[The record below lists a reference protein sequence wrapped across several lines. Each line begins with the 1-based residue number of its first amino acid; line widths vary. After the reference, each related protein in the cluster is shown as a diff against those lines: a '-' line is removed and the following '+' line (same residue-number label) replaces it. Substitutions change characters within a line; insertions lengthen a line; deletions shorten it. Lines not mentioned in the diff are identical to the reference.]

1 MDFDWTGLLSWQG
14 LANLIDILIVWFLI
28 FQLLRIARK
37 SRAINILNGVLFI
50 LLIKIISTVFHLETI
65 DWIMDSII
73 RWSVVGVLII
83 FQPEIRRGLE
93 HLGQQ
98 VFIGNKQNKYSNPSE
113 KMVGEII
120 DACKYMGKRRIG
132 ALISIQKNQPLDDY
146 AATGISMDS
155 KISSQLLINIFI
167 PNTPLHDGAVII
179 QDLRISSAASYLP
192 LSENPNI
199 PKELGTRHRAAVG
212 LSEASDSLT
221 VVVSEETGNISI
233 AERGE
238 ITRDLNEDELYHIL
252 SDNFIVSDD
261 NNDNFFTNLFQTT
274 SGEGDDNE

>member
-1 MDFDWTGLLSWQG
+1 MNINWDGLFSWQS
-14 LANLIDILIVWFLI
+14 LANVIDVLIVWFLI
-28 FQLLRIARK
+28 YQLLRIVRK
-37 SRAINILNGVLFI
+37 SRAINILNGILLV
-50 LLIKIISTVFHLETI
+50 LLIKIISTLFHLETI
-65 DWIMDSII
+65 DWIMDSVI

-98 VFIGNKQNKYSNPSE
+98 FFSSKTSTHYRNPSE
-113 KMVGEII
+113 QMVGEII

-132 ALISIQKNQPLDDY
+132 ALISIQKNQSLT
-146 AATGISMDS
+146 AFANTGIPMDS

-179 QDLRISSAASYLP
+179 QDLRIASAASYLP

-212 LSEASDSLT
+212 LSENTDAIT
-221 VVVSEETGNISI
+221 VVVSEETGAISI
-233 AERGE
+233 AEKGE
-238 ITRDLNEDELYHIL
+238 ITRDLTENELRQLLNDHFGETTA
-252 SDNFIVSDD
+252 NT
-261 NNDNFFTNLFQTT
+261 DNFFTNLFQTK
-274 SGEGDDNE
+274 SGGDSDE

>member
-233 AERGE
+233 AEHGE

-274 SGEGDDNE
+274 SGEDDDNE

>member
-233 AERGE
+233 AEHGE

-261 NNDNFFTNLFQTT
+261 NDNNFFTNLFQTT